1 MRHKSEV
8 PEKFKEFEAL
18 TTVDCGQQISK
29 LRSGNG
35 CEYSSQEFEAYL
47 KSKGIQHELSVAYSP
62 QQNGVAERLNRTLME
77 SARSMLAHAGLPDR
91 YWAEAV
97 ATAAY
102 LRNRTITTAFKGN
115 MTPYERWYERKPN
128 LSHLKVFGCAA
139 YAHVPDSKQTKLDK
153 MAEKLRF
160 VGYSI
165 EAKGYRLFDE
175 KSFKI
180 FVWRDVTF
188 IVLDFTSRSDSA
200 GQLNP
205 TEVDSVKNRKQDL
218 LTWSLKEK
226 NLSILYEKGMLQH
239 DLVLMSLLT

>member
-1 MRHKSEV
+1 M
-8 PEKFKEFEAL
+8 
-18 TTVDCGQQISK
+18 
-29 LRSGNG
+29 
-35 CEYSSQEFEAYL
+35 
-47 KSKGIQHELSVAYSP
+47 
-62 QQNGVAERLNRTLME
+62 
-77 SARSMLAHAGLPDR
+77 
-91 YWAEAV
+91 
-97 ATAAY
+97 
-102 LRNRTITTAFKGN
+102 
-115 MTPYERWYERKPN
+115 
-128 LSHLKVFGCAA
+128 FGCAA

-165 EAKGYRLFDE
+165 QAKGYRLFDE